1 MGHKDSGS
9 GSSPHVASLDET
21 VSRLADTISHAPA
34 SDHAPSA
41 DAELKFFG
49 KSDKAKEKQRGRK
62 VKNDRL
68 QQDMD
73 LREKHAE
80 KAVGLAQVA
89 VGCWIFL
96 FAFAGCMNLAQGKQ
110 FLTDK
115 ALVTLTAGATVNVIA
130 VFLVVVKGLF
140 PPPMARPAKAKR
152 GVKRRKVKEASE
164 SQMTPPSSGTRKA
177 TLRAANG
184 RQTGQ

>member
-1 MGHKDSGS
+1 MGHKDSGV
-9 GSSPHVASLDET
+9 GSPHVASLDET
-21 VSRLADTISHAPA
+21 VSRLADTISNAPA
-34 SDHAPSA
+34 SDQAPST
-41 DAELKFFG
+41 DAELRFFG

-96 FAFAGCMNLAQGKQ
+96 FALTGCVNLAQGRQ

-140 PPPMARPAKAKR
+140 PPPMARPAKVKKQGR
-152 GVKRRKVKEASE
+152 GRKVQEASE
-164 SQMTPPSSGTRKA
+164 SPMPPPRSGTKKA